1 VSAPRAR
8 GEEVW
13 RLEHEA
19 SVATCELWD
28 GSPARTGWDA
38 LLLHDDN
45 VVVTL
50 RGLEAAQARLT
61 ARSWRQNYI
70 ASGWAVH
77 APEQSWVVLGEH
89 VVDATWCGSVDGTWT
104 PDASLIAVLLPPLM
118 ATLQI
123 GLDEVNAW
131 RARVP
136 GVTAEPAFHVSD
148 YLVQCVGIVR
158 AGRRLVA
165 VIGFHGWARNT
176 EGMADR
182 WLTTPMV
189 GGRDGGWDHFC
200 ATYDPATQQIEG
212 FRFNHFRLTKQ
223 T

>member
-1 VSAPRAR
+1 
-8 GEEVW
+8 VW

-19 SVATCELWD
+19 SVATCELSD
-28 GSPARTGWDA
+28 GSPAGTGWDA

-50 RGLEAAQARLT
+50 RGLDGAQARLT
-61 ARSWRQNYI
+61 AQSWRRNYI

-89 VVDATWCGSVDGTWT
+89 VVDATWCGAVDGTWT
-104 PDASLIAVLLPPLM
+104 PDASLIAVLLPSLM

-123 GLDEVNAW
+123 GLDEVNARLAGRPW
-131 RARVP
+131 
-136 GVTAEPAFHVSD
+136 GTAEPAARVSD

-165 VIGFHGWARNT
+165 VIGFHGRDRNT

-182 WLTTPMV
+182 WLTTPMGV
-189 GGRDGGWDHFC
+189 GGRDGGWDYFR